1 MNMRKILNTIMV
13 VTTLFW
19 WTNAMSIDEE
29 QKKHEDILTEIAT
42 NRCNSE
48 FIEGK
53 DYSIKVLGDGKLEI
67 SLLGT
72 KGGEIKGSFIV
83 NKKSMGRPPKSTP
96 R

>member
-29 QKKHEDILTEIAT
+29 QKHEDILTEIAT

-72 KGGEIKGSFIV
+72 K
-83 NKKSMGRPPKSTP
+83 R
-96 R
+96 RRD